1 MSNISLGGNHG
12 HSINFDG
19 ASLQN
24 EQEAEYRKEEEA
36 QQNELRALLSNA
48 FDDLIDDDDILSITS
63 DDGTDSRNVSLVRR
77 HSNDSMGRPSLD
89 DMNKNRIDEQPEQD
103 WTHTSNDLQQHQ
115 RSNQGHDPR
124 NLNRIPQPQ
133 RARFE
138 PLSRTQELPRG
149 QIDLL
154 RASVESLPAY
164 PSAGHDEIQGHGHG
178 NFDNHSIP
186 SRHGSRDHLDSDYH
200 SNAEDNAQSVEFR
213 GHVYPLPS
221 NQCHSQGQISRQT
234 SHSDTRS
241 EMSDRE
247 NTLRKSIEDF
257 EKIKEAYQ
265 SHQLPVSIPQGQG
278 HEHGFYSD
286 SEVHA
291 PIATHQHYHGTDQT
305 FDPEQYHYP
314 HPDQNQGQPV
324 HHHGYGEHYHDNPH
338 VHHEDTHHHFRNI
351 YADRP
356 YHTIGERGETEGGNV
371 VLDSMGYY
379 HPGYNQTHVYHGNQE
394 IDQSEQ
400 RNQECLSQQTFN
412 GSDPGYFSRVKD
424 KASTILT
431 NTTQQIANS
440 QITNNSGVTTGRK
453 LPQVKYRLQNVQ
465 GETKKDQNKG
475 NSNSNSAVP
484 NNGQENGRSHEARE
498 RVSEEGSY
506 KVKYERDSGG
516 TGSRKGDR
524 RRVEE
529 NSEDVDKDFMDQ
541 VGSGDNQ
548 QLAQLQILYKARGRK
563 IEELTNEMEV
573 LKSDTSREMRI
584 LKHQLSVAK
593 GEKQGSTK
601 SLDSVQSLLQDAR
614 GENAQLVGRVN
625 ACESQIEGFKRGK
638 EELIKKLQTAESTI
652 ETLHQHLEELGS
664 SDTLTRARHD
674 HEVVV
679 GGLQKKYENEIK
691 LLKENIDRLNE
702 SAQEKKEEN
711 AMLKQKLAE
720 SIKEHET
727 AQISRAETIN
737 RLTQSLEESQKRC
750 RNLLEASS
758 SQEMSQMKIHLQQA
772 LAGRS
777 ISDEMCSSLQ
787 EEIQDLKEQV
797 QMLESASNL
806 GVSMAT
812 THPTSSTTVFQD
824 GNDSMADLGIKKTL
838 DFDTPQGTP
847 TNVKHISMI
856 HHQHQHH
863 SSADVVTSLKSELER
878 CLVSNKQKRQEVT
891 DLKEELRKV
900 KKDMLEY
907 KQRCE
912 RAELLT
918 QEHKRRI
925 ADLESCINP
934 GDKMNAI
941 ENRLKKDVENLK
953 KEKRILL
960 EDCEEL
966 QKRLEEVSNSEEK
979 LTELNREL
987 SRQISDMV
995 KEYDMDKRQAVER
1008 AHRASEQVSETSRRK
1023 LQQELTIQFDG
1034 ERSSIIARYEE
1045 ELNNIRE
1052 ELKTAQDEIDRVKD
1066 EYCKLCEDMDKVKAT
1081 LENEHADKLD
1091 KTVAEVKESMQQEI
1105 ELAKLRT
1112 EEDCDKKKED
1122 EIKELKE
1129 EFEKVK
1135 AELSE
1140 KIDIKIR
1147 DSNSTALDECREENR
1162 RAIEELK
1169 MEHEKEVKAAQ
1180 EKFEAEI
1187 KAMKDILEMEKSN
1200 DMDKFEKEKSNE
1212 IEKLKKVIVDKELY
1226 ISEKEQL
1233 FREKDK
1239 LLAEKESMLEK
1250 FRSDVGGKSSIIE
1263 SLKNEY
1269 KTNFDSFR
1277 QELNDKSE
1285 EIEKLREEL
1294 DRKIKA
1300 IEEMNSELAN
1310 YEKLKEVLKC
1320 KNNELEKL
1328 RTEMEQSKSEIVAEK
1343 SAEIDKLKQELS
1355 ETVELKTEELEK
1367 IRKEFERVELE
1378 KDNEIDRWR
1387 KEENEKDEVEH
1398 LRKEID
1404 KNIQKDRQVENE
1416 MLRKEVINLKIE
1428 LERLETDKQSEID
1441 RLNRMKQT
1449 EIENIEKKRKAEVE
1463 KLKKDKQNEV
1473 ERVVTEKEEELMMF
1487 KMAKEE
1493 EIAKLK
1499 KGKGVADA
1507 DLLSKVRDRLN
1518 TSTDGADLNRTLE
1531 NKVAMSKVVWLEEHR
1546 ATRQAAI
1553 ENAVRLAE
1561 TELKMKMEE
1570 DLKNKTEARLE
1581 EAKEQWQNDSLSMLE
1596 EERRAWDSSKEEEI
1610 SACLESERQKWAREL
1625 EQRLEE
1631 EKQSWREFELET
1643 EKLKWASDFERKLEQ
1658 EKEGWVRNMLEP
1670 AKRKWKHDFEEK
1682 LRMEK
1687 ENWRCIELETE
1698 KLSLLQEYEKRL
1710 AMEKQS
1716 WINKIL
1722 PEALEKEKR
1731 IWKAHTEDVLR
1742 KNQEKW
1748 RTVDLPK
1755 EMEKVKSQ
1763 CLKEFETQLQS
1774 EHDRWRETEMV
1785 REVEAEREKWYKEIE
1800 GRLREE
1806 RNNWKNCD
1814 LPEEI
1819 EKERKKWMKLMEQT
1833 LQKEKENWK
1842 TKDMPE
1848 QVQRVR
1854 QDLEAE
1860 MENRLVQKLG
1870 TEKDR
1875 LQKVTMAVEES
1886 REDWNREYMM
1896 EMSINTTS
1904 AEASQG
1910 LLKEEIENLKHQL
1923 QIVQSELQDK
1933 EKAWLK
1939 EREDIFL
1946 QKDLERRRDLE
1957 NQQTKTEAEYRQ
1969 FLDEHKDTLD
1979 KALKAARE
1987 QHNQDKA
1994 ELEGR
1999 FDNQLKLLQ
2008 VREKSLQQQLQQ
2020 ALDGSE
2026 DHHEN
2031 LAELEKE
2038 RIMWFDERDRL
2049 LQDIADRDSLLGKAD
2064 VHLSKEVDKLRS
2076 ELQAAYQRRLEAE
2089 MTSFRQK
2096 MESEYARVNNSEQK
2110 EKLLLEKQ
2118 LSEINTE
2125 LNKLKNQLHDER
2137 TKHGDE
2143 MKDMKQ
2149 KLNEIEKKLEDHSR
2163 LEGELMKAKELLK
2176 GYKDELTDHQEKIE
2190 KLKSEKE
2197 ELTVKLNKTSQSL
2210 DKHQTEL
2217 QTKSSTLENME
2228 ASFRKDLSA
2237 YKHKLEEA
2245 NNRIIKTEKHLHEM
2259 KLKYRTELESL
2270 RKALEAEND
2279 TAMNAMKN
2287 KMIELQKKHVEIVD
2301 QLKKKHLAEREQYM
2315 KGQAVSRGVTP
2326 TPNMHGDVEEIDQAV
2341 KELRSQYL
2349 DTVAKIKDDVL
2360 RHITETNVR
2369 AAETVKFEMDRERM
2383 TTFQQIKEFY
2393 RQNVRTILE
2402 TELVGA
2408 TLESKLLAVEEALDQ
2423 LSSNPSSRSTTP
2435 KSDEF
2440 ILDERQLKSRSRSAS
2455 RDAGISPKGQ
2465 RSVSF
2470 TSGTKGERSHTPV
2483 LNSGKDLNASLG
2495 FEDPRSP
2502 KNRIFTKSPRDGN
2515 VTLRGEHIN
2524 DNSDL
2529 WASED
2534 WKNESMKSGSFDT
2547 RKPENRPTSAR
2558 SARENRDF
2566 DTRVRENRPLSA
2578 KSPRELH
2585 MSLRQRGSE
2594 YDYNESELDRSR
2606 SDKRRSRTLISTRD
2620 IHSGR
2625 YNKSAEGEETIE
2637 DRLRYN
2643 GDSRSKSTTPM
2654 YSSLARSSPSLY
2666 RPTSVPDLSCED
2678 KELKIWTETNN
2689 DTYRYTPLRD
2699 TLRSGTNLHRNN
2711 SKSESDLSIADKNFA
2726 PMKGEYD
2733 SNLDLSSGSLTSDAF
2748 LTPRKARDAGETPT
2762 STPRRHYHRKH
2773 YTLHSFPTR
2782 DQISS
2787 ELRNREQST
2796 NSDLRNQEQSQ
2807 GNDPTNA
2814 SFNLA
2819 RNNENGVNSP
2829 IAGRTSRKNLPL
2841 IQFRQGKVQG
2851 LTKMPVTSS
2860 KSPHP
2865 EDGVMMR
2872 DTPPTRDNNGMQDRP
2887 YRPLSVSSTPH
2898 MNF

>member
-1875 LQKVTMAVEES
+1875 LQKESEAKVLEAIEEHQEACKQELTHAIAQEKEHLRERFDNAIAEEREHLKEKFGADLQERFVNEKKVWKEMVDQELSEKLEVEKEKWKRKSESDMNRKLESEKDKLKSLLNADFEKKLEAEVVKRLAIEKDKLRSSLRADFEKKFEFEKKLIREQLEEDFDEHMKNEIDRLKEKFEQDAREDFDHLKSKFDNERGEELERLRMQLEEETQMNLDNERELMHLKSDRELGRKLEQEEEKWKNDFEKELSQKLQNEEIKWKEMIEKDIEARLREEKSKWGKELEEEKEKWNKEKAEDLGKTVKKETEKLRQELEDEKMEEIRKAVEDTEDRLKSELDEDMEKFRVEVEQEFHNRIEHEVTMAVEES

-1910 LLKEEIENLKHQL
+1910 LLKE
-1923 QIVQSELQDK
+1923 
-1933 EKAWLK
+1933 
-1939 EREDIFL
+1939 
-1946 QKDLERRRDLE
+1946 
-1957 NQQTKTEAEYRQ
+1957 TKTEAEYRQ

-1987 QHNQDKA
+1987 QHNQDK
-1994 ELEGR
+1994 
-1999 FDNQLKLLQ
+1999 
-2008 VREKSLQQQLQQ
+2008 
-2020 ALDGSE
+2020 

-2301 QLKKKHLAEREQYM
+2301 QLKKKHLAEREQ
-2315 KGQAVSRGVTP
+2315 
-2326 TPNMHGDVEEIDQAV
+2326 
-2341 KELRSQYL
+2341 
-2349 DTVAKIKDDVL
+2349 
-2360 RHITETNVR
+2360 
-2369 AAETVKFEMDRERM
+2369 
-2383 TTFQQIKEFY
+2383 
-2393 RQNVRTILE
+2393 
-2402 TELVGA
+2402 A

-2455 RDAGISPKGQ
+2455 RDAGISPKGALKIGVPQ
-2465 RSVSF
+2465 LVLF
-2470 TSGTKGERSHTPV
+2470 LAGESPV
-2483 LNSGKDLNASLG
+2483 LSGDGLFEPPLG
-2495 FEDPRSP
+2495 
-2502 KNRIFTKSPRDGN
+2502 
-2515 VTLRGEHIN
+2515 
-2524 DNSDL
+2524 
-2529 WASED
+2529 
-2534 WKNESMKSGSFDT
+2534 
-2547 RKPENRPTSAR
+2547 
-2558 SARENRDF
+2558 
-2566 DTRVRENRPLSA
+2566 
-2578 KSPRELH
+2578 EL
-2585 MSLRQRGSE
+2585 
-2594 YDYNESELDRSR
+2594 
-2606 SDKRRSRTLISTRD
+2606 
-2620 IHSGR
+2620 
-2625 YNKSAEGEETIE
+2625 
-2637 DRLRYN
+2637 
-2643 GDSRSKSTTPM
+2643 
-2654 YSSLARSSPSLY
+2654 LA
-2666 RPTSVPDLSCED
+2666 
-2678 KELKIWTETNN
+2678 
-2689 DTYRYTPLRD
+2689 
-2699 TLRSGTNLHRNN
+2699 G
-2711 SKSESDLSIADKNFA
+2711 
-2726 PMKGEYD
+2726 
-2733 SNLDLSSGSLTSDAF
+2733 
-2748 LTPRKARDAGETPT
+2748 GETQ
-2762 STPRRHYHRKH
+2762 K
-2773 YTLHSFPTR
+2773 F
-2782 DQISS
+2782 
-2787 ELRNREQST
+2787 
-2796 NSDLRNQEQSQ
+2796 
-2807 GNDPTNA
+2807 G
-2814 SFNLA
+2814 
-2819 RNNENGVNSP
+2819 
-2829 IAGRTSRKNLPL
+2829 
-2841 IQFRQGKVQG
+2841 GK
-2851 LTKMPVTSS
+2851 T
-2860 KSPHP
+2860 
-2865 EDGVMMR
+2865 
-2872 DTPPTRDNNGMQDRP
+2872 
-2887 YRPLSVSSTPH
+2887 
-2898 MNF
+2898 